1 MSPGSGMSEEERR
14 ELIARQRSAL
24 YGEGAAGFSENGAF
38 DENGTPRP
46 GTQGSGSQSA
56 TGIRGHSPLAFD
68 HYNAQGQGENSNQQ
82 APAEPQSATS
92 QAPGQQRSRANST
105 SSPSSNP
112 TSSFSL
118 FESAAQQSS
127 RTSTSS
133 PGGSPPRQGGKPQN
147 GSGVAPIGTR
157 PSGQAP
163 NPALNKRSTTPL
175 PSPLSYGFAANEEG
189 KDGRTTSAASN
200 PNSQA
205 QHDAG
210 LGWGSKSGVWGK
222 SNLNQQASVWG

>member
-24 YGEGAAGFSENGAF
+24 YGEGAGFAENGAF

-68 HYNAQGQGENSNQQ
+68 HYNAQGQGENSAQQ
-82 APAEPQSATS
+82 APAEPQSAT

-147 GSGVAPIGTR
+147 GSSVAPIGTR

-200 PNSQA
+200 PNTQA
-205 QHDAG
+205 QHDVG

>member
-1 MSPGSGMSEEERR
+1 MSEEERR

-24 YGEGAAGFSENGAF
+24 YGEGAYPENGGF
-38 DENGTPRP
+38 DDNGTPRP

-68 HYNAQGQGENSNQQ
+68 HFNAQASQGENAGQQ
-82 APAEPQSATS
+82 VQEPQSATG

-133 PGGSPPRQGGKPQN
+133 PGGSPPRQGKAPTS
-147 GSGVAPIGTR
+147 SGVAPIGTR
-157 PSGQAP
+157 PSGAQAP

-175 PSPLSYGFAANEEG
+175 PSPLSYGYAASGNDENTDP

-205 QHDAG
+205 QQDVT

-222 SNLNQQASVWG
+222 NSLGVQASVWG